1 MSLESAT
8 TSSPIE
14 PGFHQAA
21 LERWPSRASRRTV
34 IKLEGKTILITG
46 AGSGLGRQLAVD
58 IAGRGVRLVLADINE
73 SGLKETAGQVESA
86 GSKAI
91 FKVTD
96 VTNESQCRDLV
107 RFAKES
113 FGDVHCLI
121 LCAGI
126 SMWANF
132 DEITDLSLFQR
143 LMAVNFFGAVYCI
156 HPALSSL
163 RANRGMIVTI
173 SSLQGE
179 LGVPHHTGY
188 SAAKHALNGFLESLE
203 FELGDEIHLLNIMPG
218 WISGTQLRASAYHSD
233 GTALGEQAK
242 KHNGNSVTVEEASR
256 RILAAM
262 DRDAKSLFIPKKLR
276 YLALLKLL
284 VPNFVKWLVQRAIDK
299 QEASKRPH

>member
-1 MSLESAT
+1 M
-8 TSSPIE
+8 
-14 PGFHQAA
+14 
-21 LERWPSRASRRTV
+21 
-34 IKLEGKTILITG
+34 ITG
-46 AGSGLGRQLAVD
+46 AGSGLGRQMAVD
-58 IAGRGVRLVLADINE
+58 IAKRGVQLVLADINE
-73 SGLKETAGQVESA
+73 EGLRETLALVESK
-86 GSKAI
+86 GSAAV

-96 VTNESQCRDLV
+96 VTSETQCTDLV
-107 RFAKES
+107 RFAVES
-113 FGDVHCLI
+113 FKDIDCLI

-132 DEITDLSLFQR
+132 DEITDLSLFER

-156 HPALSSL
+156 HPSLSML
-163 RANRGMIVTI
+163 RANGGMIVTI

-203 FELGDEIHLLNIMPG
+203 FELGDEIHILNIMPG
-218 WISGTQLRASAYHSD
+218 WISGTQLRASAFHSD

-242 KHNGNSVTVEEASR
+242 KHNGNSVSVEEASR

-262 DRDAKSLFIPKKLR
+262 DRDAKSLFIPRKLR

-284 VPNFVKWLVQRAIDK
+284 VPGFVKWLVRRAIDK
-299 QEASKRPH
+299 QEEGKRAH